1 MTDMW
6 LISVPLDKDSI
17 TSVGKLKHS
26 IAKANLASCFMFSIP
41 DLKVGIL
48 DSLLSL
54 SDDLHKLDTQ
64 TQSVIRN
71 TGLCLRDVTQQS
83 TDKVLENSLING
95 VDPMSYVTRFQWDKA
110 RYPTTTPPSSLADI
124 IKKEVSQMETELKAR
139 AKMYSSLK
147 SSQQSSQQKI
157 QGAFQTCSLSDI
169 VGKDDLVVSEYL
181 TTLLVFVSRGNYL
194 QWEKAYESLSDL
206 VVPRS
211 SRKLSEDEEG
221 GVFSVALFKKAV
233 TQFKVN
239 AKERR
244 FQVREYCWELEDQ
257 KMQERKQL
265 NARKNEQYGVFVRW
279 LKVNFSEAFIAWIH
293 LKALR
298 VFVESTL
305 RYGIPVNYQ
314 ALLLQTDRKHSKK
327 LREELSSL
335 FMHLDPTGT
344 ASKADVCSDIPG
356 LCQQEYLSYI
366 CFYINTNVLE
376 IS

>member
-26 IAKANLASCFMFSIP
+26 IAKAKLASCFMFSIP
-41 DLKVGIL
+41 DLKVGVL

-54 SDDLHKLDTQ
+54 SDDLHKLDSQ
-64 TQSVIRN
+64 TESVIRN
-71 TGLCLRDVTQQS
+71 TCLCMRDVMEQS
-83 TDKVLENSLING
+83 TDKVLENTLVNG
-95 VDPMSYVTRFQWDKA
+95 MDLVSYMTRFQWDKA
-110 RYPTTTPPSSLADI
+110 KYPTTTPPSSLAET

-139 AKMYSSLK
+139 AAAYNSMKASL
-147 SSQQSSQQKI
+147 QSSEMKV
-157 QGAFQTCSLSDI
+157 QGTLQTRSLTDI
-169 VGKDDLVVSEYL
+169 VGKDDMVVSEYL
-181 TTLLVFVSRGNYL
+181 TTLLVFVSRGSYL
-194 QWEKAYESLSDL
+194 QWEMTYESLSDL

-221 GVFSVALFKKAV
+221 GIFSVTLFKKAV
-233 TQFKVN
+233 TEFKVK

-244 FQVREYCWELEDQ
+244 FLVREYCCEVEDR

-265 NARKNEQYGVFVRW
+265 NARKKEQYGVFVHW
-279 LKVNFSEAFIAWIH
+279 LKVNFREAFVAWIH

-314 ALLLQTDRKHSKK
+314 ALLLQTDEKRSKK

-335 FMHLDPTGT
+335 FMHLDPTAT
-344 ASKADVCSDIPG
+344 ASKAEVCSDIPG
-356 LCQQEYLSYI
+356 LCQQEYFSYI

-376 IS
+376 MI